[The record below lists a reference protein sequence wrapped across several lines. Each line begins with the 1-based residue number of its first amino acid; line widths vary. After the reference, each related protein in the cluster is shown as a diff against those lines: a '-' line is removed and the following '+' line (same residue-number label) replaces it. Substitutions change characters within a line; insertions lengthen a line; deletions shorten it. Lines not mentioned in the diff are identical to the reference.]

1 MQPTH
6 SPLTRRATNS
16 LHATITS
23 HTTPVTCEHYTY
35 VHWCTAATLQSRC
48 WQKKLPCALT
58 FLTVTMGTCRPGA
71 TVPPTALP
79 FATLYVA
86 RTPPQ
91 LSLSVSTPPP
101 SLTPCGSLGHLQLR
115 FMGAGITEKQGS
127 STTLSVLLQQLSAH
141 LVQLP
146 DQDTVSAQRSSL
158 MRTLAHN
165 LREWTQADDTPLLTF
180 LVRGTRTTE

>member
-1 MQPTH
+1 
-6 SPLTRRATNS
+6 
-16 LHATITS
+16 
-23 HTTPVTCEHYTY
+23 
-35 VHWCTAATLQSRC
+35 
-48 WQKKLPCALT
+48 
-58 FLTVTMGTCRPGA
+58 
-71 TVPPTALP
+71 
-79 FATLYVA
+79 
-86 RTPPQ
+86 
-91 LSLSVSTPPP
+91 
-101 SLTPCGSLGHLQLR
+101 
-115 FMGAGITEKQGS
+115 MGAGITEKQGS